1 MPKKSVQPLT
11 KQDLLEALKPI
22 KEELKGFAKKTDL
35 ADFAKKSDLVNF
47 ATKVDLKNF
56 ATKDDLK
63 EFAKK
68 TDLANFAT
76 KDDLKV
82 LPTKEYLKEAI
93 ETSQES
99 LARIIN
105 QGFQET
111 QDMMS
116 KGFKEV
122 NHRLSALEEDREVVE
137 RVRDALAI
145 H

>member
-22 KEELKGFAKKTDL
+22 KEELKGFAKK
-35 ADFAKKSDLVNF
+35 SDLVNF
-47 ATKVDLKNF
+47 V
-56 ATKDDLK
+56 TKDDIK
-63 EFAKK
+63 GFAKK
-68 TDLANFAT
+68 TDLENFAT
-76 KDDLKV
+76 KSDI
-82 LPTKEYLKEAI
+82 TEAI

-99 LARIIN
+99 LTRIIN

>member
-1 MPKKSVQPLT
+1 MPKKSAQPLT

-35 ADFAKKSDLVNF
+35 ADFAKKSDL
-47 ATKVDLKNF
+47 ANF

-82 LPTKEYLKEAI
+82 FPTKKDLKEAI
-93 ETSQES
+93 ETSQDS

-111 QDMMS
+111 QEIMS

-145 H
+145 HS